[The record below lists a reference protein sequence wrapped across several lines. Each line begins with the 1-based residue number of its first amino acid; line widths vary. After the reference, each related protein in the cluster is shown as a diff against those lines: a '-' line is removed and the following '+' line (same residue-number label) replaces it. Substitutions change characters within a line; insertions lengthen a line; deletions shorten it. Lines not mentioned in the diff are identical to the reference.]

1 MKLTSE
7 DNVEAFL
14 ITFEQVAQC
23 KQWEEERGQISFYP
37 ALKAEILI
45 RCGLSPVNAAF
56 NSWSYEPCANSHSQ
70 IDTLFWIA
78 RRWLQPERHTAM
90 ETVERVVMDHFL

>member
-23 KQWEEERGQISFYP
+23 KQWEEE
-37 ALKAEILI
+37 
-45 RCGLSPVNAAF
+45 PVNAAF